1 MDKAGPEAASPL
13 ERELDLLMRRQGI
26 TVPEAYRAG
35 VLAGYEDLRRM
46 TAVLRQ
52 PRPAESE
59 PSNVFHLDALLRGR

>member
-1 MDKAGPEAASPL
+1 MEGPEADTAL

-26 TVPEAYRAG
+26 HLPEAYKAG

-46 TAVLRQ
+46 TALLRQ

-59 PSNVFHLDALLRGR
+59 PANVFLLDALLRER